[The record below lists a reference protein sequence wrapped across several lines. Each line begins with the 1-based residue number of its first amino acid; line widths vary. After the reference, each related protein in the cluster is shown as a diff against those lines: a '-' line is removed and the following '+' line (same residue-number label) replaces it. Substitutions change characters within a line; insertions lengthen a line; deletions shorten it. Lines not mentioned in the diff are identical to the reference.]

1 MFRLLQFRKN
11 KMFKE
16 REKLVAKD
24 RMNNM
29 FNHPTGSFEGDRGC
43 HYEMHTT
50 NDEPGIHQ
58 GASHY
63 YRAT

>member
-1 MFRLLQFRKN
+1 
-11 KMFKE
+11 MFKE